1 MSITEIAIKRPSLI
15 IVLFTVL
22 MLGGIFS
29 YKQLN
34 YELMPDFAVPTLVI
48 STQYPGASPSDVEQ
62 TVSKKLEDVISG
74 LNGVKN
80 ITSTS
85 REGTST
91 IIVEFK
97 VGSDMDLMQQD
108 AQRKINNVMSTLPE
122 DVKTPS
128 ISKVT
133 PSDAPIMQL
142 TANSNLSESAFYD
155 LMNNEVLPQFQQI
168 DGVGEINM
176 LGDQARE
183 IQVSVNKDK
192 LDHYGLS
199 ILQVTRAIEN
209 ANADFPTGKVKT
221 RDEQMTVRLAG
232 KFSDVAQ
239 ISELIV
245 ATPANGSPVRVAD
258 VADVS
263 DGNKELSSIN
273 RFNGKNGIGL
283 VIRKQNDANA
293 VEISKQVHERIA
305 KLENKYASQGLK
317 IVTADDSSIFTLD
330 AADAVTHD
338 LMIAI
343 ILVAAVMLL
352 FLHSL
357 RDSLIVL
364 VAIPASLVSTFIAMY
379 LLGYSLNL
387 MTLLAM
393 SLVIGILVDDSIVV
407 LENIHR
413 HLHMGKNKVQAAVD
427 GRKEIG
433 FSALAITLVDVVVF
447 APIAMINTTI
457 GDILRQY
464 SITIVI
470 ATLMSLVVCFTLT
483 PWLASRFGRVVTL
496 NPKNWFQRPLIWFEN
511 GLQQLTAWYSRKLQW
526 SLRHKIITSL
536 LVLGA
541 FVVTG
546 MVMGMGILGQEF
558 VAQGDRGKIQ
568 FKLEYDKNTSLTEN
582 NLRTRAVE
590 QFIDGQKEVESIY
603 TSIGTQTG
611 NGFTGVGGANT
622 EYKSE
627 LNVQL
632 VDVKKRSISSGAFML
647 RMRDELNKKFPGLKI
662 NSQVVGIASSEE
674 PIQMVLNGDDQAKI
688 MEAGNKVKSMI
699 EALPGSNDV
708 TMSVEDGNPE
718 VNVQLDREKM
728 AQLGLDIATVGAT
741 LQNAYAGNT
750 DAKYRVGTNEYD
762 INVRLD
768 AFDRKN
774 ATDVSGISFVNNRG
788 ELIRLSQFATV
799 GQSSGPS
806 VLERKDRR
814 ASVTVKSN
822 VLGISS
828 GVLSQQIA
836 EKMKTIGLPAGV
848 EWRWTGDVERQ
859 ADSFAALGLA
869 LLAGFVLIYLIMVA
883 LYDDFVYPLTVIFGA
898 IPVAIIGALLALNI
912 AMSSM
917 SIFTMLGIIMLM
929 GLVTK
934 NGILIVD
941 FANQKKAEGIGTFD
955 ALVMAGTARLRP
967 ILMTTIAMVV
977 GMLPIALAKG
987 AGAEWKNGL
996 ALVMIGGLI
1005 SSLMMTVFV
1014 VPMLYY
1020 IVDRIK
1026 EKLHIRKTKKLDY
1039 NTLIVSKP
1047 IPVEIEAN

>member
-34 YELMPDFAVPTLVI
+34 YELMPDFAVPTLVVT
-48 STQYPGASPSDVEQ
+48 TQYPGASPSDVEQ
-62 TVSKKLEDVISG
+62 TVSKKLEDVIAG
-74 LNGVKN
+74 LNGVDH

-85 REGTST
+85 REGLST
-91 IIVEFK
+91 LIVEFK

-108 AQRKINNVMSTLPE
+108 AQRKINNVLSTLPE

-142 TANSNLSESAFYD
+142 TANSNLSESDFYD

-168 DGVGEINM
+168 DGVGEITM
-176 LGDQARE
+176 IGDQARE
-183 IQVSVNKDK
+183 IQVNVNKDK

-199 ILQVTRAIEN
+199 LLQVTQAIDR

-221 RDEQMTVRLAG
+221 RDEQITVRLAG
-232 KFSDVAQ
+232 KFSDVSQ
-239 ISELIV
+239 IQQLV
-245 ATPANGSPVRVAD
+245 VTTPANGSPIRVGDVAD
-258 VADVS
+258 VADV
-263 DGNKELSSIN
+263 NKELSAIN

-283 VIRKQNDANA
+283 IVKKQNDANA
-293 VEISKQVHERIA
+293 VEISKQVQERIA
-305 KLENKYASQGLK
+305 KLEGKYATQGLK
-317 IVTADDSSIFTLD
+317 ITTADDTSIFTLD

-338 LMIAI
+338 LLIAV

-364 VAIPASLVSTFIAMY
+364 VSIPASLVSTFIAMY

-413 HLHMGKNKVQAAVD
+413 HLHLGKNKVQAAID
-427 GRKEIG
+427 GRAEIG

-447 APIAMINTTI
+447 APIAMIDTMI

-483 PWLASRFGRVVTL
+483 PWLASRFGRVVEL
-496 NPKNWFQRPLIWFEN
+496 NPKNWFQRPLVWFEN
-511 GLQQLTAWYSRKLQW
+511 GLKKLTSWYGRKLQW
-526 SLRHKIITSL
+526 SLRHKLITSL

-568 FKLEYDKNTSLTEN
+568 FKLEYDKSTSLTEN
-582 NLRTRAVE
+582 NLRTREIEKFFDA
-590 QFIDGQKEVESIY
+590 QKEVKSIY
-603 TSIGTQTG
+603 TSVGTQTG
-611 NGFTGVGGANT
+611 NGFTGVGGSNT
-622 EYKSE
+622 DYKSE
-627 LNVQL
+627 INIQL
-632 VDVKKRSISSGAFML
+632 VDIKDRNVSSGDFMIH
-647 RMRDELNKKFPGLKI
+647 MRDDLMKKYPGLKI

-674 PIQMVLNGDDQAKI
+674 PIQMVLNGDDQGRI
-688 MEAGNKVKSMI
+688 MEAGYAVKSMI
-699 EALPGSNDV
+699 EKLPGSNDV
-708 TMSVEDGNPE
+708 SMSVEDGNPE

-728 AQLGLDIATVGAT
+728 AQLGLDISTVGAT

-750 DAKYRVGTNEYD
+750 DAKYRVGNNEYD

-768 AFDRKN
+768 AFDRKS
-774 ATDVSGISFVNNRG
+774 AGDVANLSFINNRN

-828 GVLSQQIA
+828 GVLSQQIT
-836 EKMKTIGLPAGV
+836 EKMKTMKLPAGV

-859 ADSFAALGLA
+859 ADSFSALGLA

-883 LYDDFVYPLTVIFGA
+883 LYDDFVYPLAVIFGA
-898 IPVAIIGALLALNI
+898 IPVAMIGALLALNI

-941 FANQKKAEGIGTFD
+941 FANQKKAEGMSTFN
-955 ALVMAGTARLRP
+955 ALIAAGMARLRP

-1014 VPMLYY
+1014 VPMFYY
-1020 IVDRIK
+1020 IIDRIK
-1026 EKLHIRKTKKLDY
+1026 EKLHFRRKKAAH
-1039 NTLIVSKP
+1039 NTLIITKAV
-1047 IPVEIEAN
+1047 PVEAN

>member
-15 IVLFTVL
+15 IVIFTVL
-22 MLGGIFS
+22 MLGGLFS
-29 YKQLN
+29 YKQMN
-34 YELMPDFAVPTLVI
+34 YELMPDFSVPTLVVT
-48 STQYPGASPSDVEQ
+48 TQYPGASPSDVEQ
-62 TVSKKLEDVISG
+62 SVTKDLEDVLAG

-85 REGTST
+85 REGLST
-91 IIVEFK
+91 IIAEFN
-97 VGSDMDLMQQD
+97 VGVDMNVMEQD
-108 AQRKINNVMSTLPE
+108 AQRKINNILSTLPE
-122 DVKTPS
+122 DVKSPS

-142 TANSNLSESAFYD
+142 TATSNLDESSFYD
-155 LMNNEVLPQFQQI
+155 LVNNNVLPQLQQI
-168 DGVGEINM
+168 SGVGEITM
-176 LGDQARE
+176 IGGQERE
-183 IQVSVNKDK
+183 IQVNVDKDK

-199 ILQVTRAIEN
+199 ILQVTQAINN

-221 RDEQMTVRLAG
+221 RDESVTVRLAG
-232 KFSDVAQ
+232 KFSDVSQ
-239 ISELIV
+239 VKDLIV
-245 ATPANGSPVRVAD
+245 ATPANGSPIRVGDVAD
-258 VADVS
+258 VADVV
-263 DGNKELSSIN
+263 KELSTIN
-273 RFNGKNGIGL
+273 RFNGRDGIGL
-283 VIRKQNDANA
+283 SIKKQNDANA
-293 VEISKQVHERIA
+293 VEISKQVQKRIA
-305 KLENKYASQGLK
+305 ALEDKYKDKGLK
-317 IVTADDSSIFTLD
+317 IIIADDTSVFTLD

-338 LMIAI
+338 LFIAV

-352 FLHSL
+352 FLHSF

-413 HLHMGKNKVQAAVD
+413 HLHMGKSKVQAAIE

-433 FSALAITLVDVVVF
+433 FSAVAITMVDVVVF
-447 APIAMINTTI
+447 APIAMIDSVI

-470 ATLMSLVVCFTLT
+470 STLMSLVVCFTLT
-483 PWLASRFGRVVTL
+483 PWLASRFGKVTHL
-496 NPKNWFQRPLIWFEN
+496 NPAKWFHRPLLWFES
-511 GLQQLTAWYSRKLQW
+511 GLDKLTKWYSRQLAW
-526 SLRHKIITSL
+526 TLRHKLVTGL
-536 LVLGA
+536 AVLGA
-541 FVVTG
+541 FVATG
-546 MVMGMGILGQEF
+546 MVMSMGILGQEF

-568 FKLEYDKNTSLTEN
+568 FKLEYDKSLSLTEN
-582 NLRTRAVE
+582 NLRTRNIEHMLDE
-590 QFIDGQKEVESIY
+590 QPEVKSIF
-603 TSIGTQTG
+603 TSIGSQSG
-611 NGFTGVGGANT
+611 NGFTGVGGGGT

-627 LNVQL
+627 INIQL
-632 VDVKKRSISSGAFML
+632 VDAKQRKETSGAFMI
-647 RMRDELNKKFPGLKI
+647 RMRDLLMKANPGVKI

-674 PIQMVLNGDDQAKI
+674 PIMLLITGDDQNKI
-688 MEAGNKVKSMI
+688 IAAGNQVKRMI

-708 TMSVEDGNPE
+708 SMTVEDGNPE
-718 VNVQLDREKM
+718 VAVKLDREKM

-762 INVRLD
+762 INVQFD

-774 ATDVSGISFVNNRG
+774 VADVANISFRNNKG
-788 ELIRLSQFATV
+788 EAIKLSQFADV
-799 GQSSGPS
+799 SNSSGPS
-806 VLERKDRR
+806 VLERRDRR
-814 ASVTVKSN
+814 SSVTVKSN

-836 EKMKTIGLPAGV
+836 AGLAKDPLPAGI
-848 EWRWTGDVERQ
+848 EWKWTGDVERQ
-859 ADSFAALGLA
+859 ADSFSALGLA
-869 LLAGFVLIYLIMVA
+869 LMAGFVLIYLIMVA
-883 LYDDFVYPLTVIFGA
+883 LYDDFIYPLTVIFGA
-898 IPVAIIGALLALNI
+898 IPVAIIGALLALNL

-941 FANQKKAEGIGTFD
+941 FANQKKAEGMSTYD
-955 ALVMAGTARLRP
+955 ALMAAGAARLRP

-996 ALVMIGGLI
+996 AIVMMGGLI
-1005 SSLMMTVFV
+1005 SSLMLTVFV

-1020 IVDRIK
+1020 IIDRIK
-1026 EKLHIRKTKKLDY
+1026 DKLRFKKKEKAKQVDFALS
-1039 NTLIVSKP
+1039 N
-1047 IPVEIEAN
+1047 